1 MSFVDELQKFT
12 DCDPRQHKQ
21 KGHLLSCLV
30 DHKEE
35 MANDQQCSRFLTRME
50 TLVFTD
56 FHLVGPFVKACSDDI
71 EKFNCGRLEKEE
83 DAHSQ
88 VLWYFAFSSAS
99 NPSSPPCE
107 LVSNLLVRPSP
118 GLCISMY

>member
-1 MSFVDELQKFT
+1 MFAEELSRFT
-12 DCDPRQHKQ
+12 DCNPRQPKG

-56 FHLVGPFVKACSDDI
+56 FHLVGPFVKACNDEI
-71 EKFNCGRLEKEE
+71 VKFECGRLEKDE

-88 VLWYFAFSSAS
+88 VSTLYPARHR
-99 NPSSPPCE
+99 
-107 LVSNLLVRPSP
+107 LYMY
-118 GLCISMY
+118 LCFCIDPICRAKHWNA